1 VFALNF
7 KKLITMKKIIYIFSI
22 AIASII
28 VTSCSE
34 DYLELRPTSYIT
46 NEDLG
51 ETALIDPRIADG
63 NLRGI
68 YNQMV
73 TAYIGGT
80 DSQED
85 FGHKSFDLMSDLL
98 SSDLAQ
104 VGASYNRFVG
114 LANYIWTADNTI
126 SIPNY
131 TGWRFYYRLINSAN
145 LIIAS
150 NGGNDVI
157 PESDAVKGAVGQA
170 KAIRAFAYFYLSQYY
185 AIKYDAGAEIL
196 PLYINPGEPGK
207 PKSTMGDVYNQI
219 IDDLDSAISLMD
231 GYDRPN
237 KAFLNQNVAKG
248 ILAYV
253 YASMGQSDKNVLAK
267 QLADEVINSNEFTMM
282 NAAEVTGGFTALSTS
297 GWMWGFD
304 LTDANN
310 LGLVSWHGF
319 MDYYS
324 YSYQA
329 VGNFR
334 GIDAGL
340 YARIKANDIRK
351 QQFGAPTSGGG
362 FTAGAAPLIPA
373 RKFYNLKK
381 VPFGQLPI
389 TDDYVYMRVT
399 EMYLLSAEMS
409 AVEGDA
415 AAAKTRLKQV
425 LAKRFINPADY
436 AYVDG
441 LSGPALVD
449 EIVFNTKIEFIGEG
463 KSYLLMKRRQLS
475 NTRGSNHLNR
485 AGQTIAYDDPMVTF
499 SIPNREIT
507 DNPNITEGNK

>member
-1 VFALNF
+1 
-7 KKLITMKKIIYIFSI
+7 MKKIIYILVI
-22 AIASII
+22 IASLSLS
-28 VTSCSE
+28 SCS
-34 DYLELRPTSYIT
+34 DDFLDQRPTSFIS

-51 ETALIDPRIADG
+51 ETALINPSIVEG

-80 DSQED
+80 TSQED

-104 VGASYNRFVG
+104 VGSSYNRFVG
-114 LANYIWTADNTI
+114 LANFVWTADNTI
-126 SIPNY
+126 NLPNY
-131 TGWRFYYRLINSAN
+131 TAWRFYYRIINSAN
-145 LIIAS
+145 LIIAA
-150 NGGNDVI
+150 NGGNDAI
-157 PESDAVKGAVGQA
+157 PESAAVKGVVGQA
-170 KAIRAFAYFYLSQYY
+170 KTIRAFAYFYLSQYF

-207 PKSTMGDVYNQI
+207 AKSTMGEIYNQI
-219 IDDLDSAISLMD
+219 IADLNSAISFMD
-231 GYDRPN
+231 GYARPN
-237 KAFLNQNVAKG
+237 KASLNQNVAKG
-248 ILAYV
+248 ILTYV
-253 YASMGQSDKNVLAK
+253 YASMGQSDKNQLAQK
-267 QLADEVINSNEFTMM
+267 LADEVINSGEFAMM
-282 NAAEVTGGFTALSTS
+282 NADEVTGGFTTLGTP

-304 LTDANN
+304 ITVANN

-329 VGNFR
+329 VGNYR
-334 GIDAGL
+334 GIDRGL
-340 YARIKANDIRK
+340 YDKISDNDIRK
-351 QQFGAPTSGGG
+351 LQHGSPAGGWTPGAS
-362 FTAGAAPLIPA
+362 PLIPA
-373 RKFYNLKK
+373 RKFYNLALK
-381 VPFGQLPI
+381 PFGQLPI

-409 AVEGDA
+409 AVEGND

-425 LAKRFINPADY
+425 LAKRYNSPADY

-441 LSGPALVD
+441 LSGQALVD
-449 EIVFNTKIEFIGEG
+449 EIVFQTKIEFVGEG
-463 KSYLLMKRRQLS
+463 KSYLLMKRRKLS

-485 AGQTIAYDDPMVTF
+485 AGETISYDDPRVTF
-499 SIPNREIT
+499 SIHQREIT
-507 DNPNITEGNK
+507 DNPLISEGNK

>member
-1 VFALNF
+1 
-7 KKLITMKKIIYIFSI
+7 MKKINFLI
-22 AIASII
+22 AIFASLII
-28 VTSCSE
+28 TSCS
-34 DYLELRPTSYIT
+34 DDFLDKRPTSFIS

-51 ETALIDPRIADG
+51 ETALINPDIVEA

-80 DSQED
+80 TSQED

-114 LANYIWTADNTI
+114 LANYIWTEDNTI
-126 SIPNY
+126 NIPNY
-131 TGWRFYYRLINSAN
+131 TAWRFYYRIINSSN
-145 LIIAS
+145 LVIAA
-150 NGGNDVI
+150 NGGNDIV
-157 PESDAVKGAVGQA
+157 PESDDVKGVLGQA
-170 KAIRAFAYFYLSQYY
+170 KAIRAFAYFYLTQYF
-185 AIKYDAGAEIL
+185 AIKYDASAEIL

-207 PKSTMGDVYNQI
+207 AKSTMGEVYDQI
-219 IDDLDSAISLMD
+219 ITDLNSAIDFMD
-231 GYDRPN
+231 GYNRPN
-237 KAFLNQNVAKG
+237 KASINQNVAKG
-248 ILAYV
+248 LLAYV
-253 YASMGQSDKNVLAK
+253 YASMGNKNIEAK
-267 QLADEVINSNEFTMM
+267 QLADEVINSGEFTMM
-282 NAAEVTGGFTALSTS
+282 DANEVTGGFTALSTP

-304 LTDANN
+304 ITVAND

-334 GIDAGL
+334 GIDDGL
-340 YARIKANDIRK
+340 YARINENDIRK
-351 QQFGAPTSGGG
+351 QQFGDPSGGSLVP
-362 FTAGAAPLIPA
+362 GASPLIPA
-373 RKFYNLKK
+373 GKFYNLNK
-381 VPFGQLPI
+381 VQFGQLPI

-409 AVEGDA
+409 AAEGND

-425 LAKRFINPADY
+425 LAKRFSNPTDY
-436 AYVDG
+436 AYVD
-441 LSGPALVD
+441 ALTGQALLD
-449 EIVFNTKIEFIGEG
+449 EIVFQTKIEFIGEG
-463 KSYLLMKRRQLS
+463 KSYLLMKRRKLS

-485 AGQTIAYDDPMVTF
+485 AGETISYDDPKVTF
-499 SIPNREIT
+499 SIHQREIT
-507 DNPNITEGNK
+507 DNPMITKGNK

>member
-1 VFALNF
+1 
-7 KKLITMKKIIYIFSI
+7 MKKIIYIFSI

-28 VTSCSE
+28 VTACSE
-34 DYLELRPTSYIT
+34 DYLDLRPTSFIT

-51 ETALIDPRIADG
+51 ETALIDPSIAEG

-80 DSQED
+80 TSQED

-114 LANYIWTADNTI
+114 LANYVWTADPTI
-126 SIPNY
+126 NIPNY
-131 TGWRFYYRLINSAN
+131 TAWRFYYRIINSAN

-157 PESDAVKGAVGQA
+157 PESDAVKGVVGQA
-170 KAIRAFAYFYLSQYY
+170 KTVRAFAYFYLSQYY
-185 AIKYDAGAEIL
+185 AIQYDPSDEIL

-219 IDDLDSAISLMD
+219 IADLDSAISFMD
-231 GYDRPN
+231 GYARPN
-237 KAFLNQNVAKG
+237 KASINQNVARG

-253 YASMGQSDKNVLAK
+253 YASMGENTLAK
-267 QLADEVINSNEFTMM
+267 EQADAVINSGEFTMM
-282 NAAEVTGGFTALSTS
+282 DADEVTGGFTTLGTP

-304 LTDANN
+304 ITIAND

-329 VGNFR
+329 VGNYR
-334 GIDAGL
+334 GIDQGL
-340 YARIKANDIRK
+340 YDGINANDIRK
-351 QQFGAPTSGGG
+351 QQFGAPSGGDLIP
-362 FTAGAAPLIPA
+362 GAYPLIPA
-373 RKFYNLKK
+373 GKFYNLNK
-381 VPFGQLPI
+381 VHFGQLPI

-409 AVEGDA
+409 AVEGDDA
-415 AAAKTRLKQV
+415 AARTRLKEV
-425 LAKRFINPADY
+425 LAKRYDDASDY
-436 AYVDG
+436 SYVDG
-441 LSGPALVD
+441 LSGQALVD

-463 KSYLLMKRRQLS
+463 KSYLLMKRRKLS
-475 NTRGSNHLNR
+475 NTRGTNHLNR
-485 AGQTIAYDDPMVTF
+485 VGETISYDDPNVTF
-499 SIPNREIT
+499 SIHQREIT